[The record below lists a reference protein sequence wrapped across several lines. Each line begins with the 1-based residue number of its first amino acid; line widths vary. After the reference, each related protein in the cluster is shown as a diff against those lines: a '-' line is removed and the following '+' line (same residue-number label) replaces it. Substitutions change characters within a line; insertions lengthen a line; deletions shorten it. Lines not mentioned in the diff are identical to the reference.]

1 MLRRIN
7 AIRLSKPFQPYKI
20 FTHKTTNFSL
30 QNQFS
35 TTSNAN
41 NNSDKKS
48 PVDTNND
55 SNKASS
61 STSSSNLQKMS
72 FEDYDDYDSTGSN
85 NQPSIPYILFSLSLI
100 TIGLGLAGYSFKEIF
115 FPGRFNSSSLF
126 SESFNVVRENDEVKF
141 IIG

>member
-7 AIRLSKPFQPYKI
+7 TIRLSKPVQPYKF
-20 FTHKTTNFSL
+20 FTHKATKVIL

-41 NNSDKKS
+41 NSDQKS

-72 FEDYDDYDSTGSN
+72 FEDYDDYDATGSN